1 MEKCSVAIT
10 KDSKPV
16 YICKFYFFRDRLS
29 IVKISHIPIIG
40 QHEISMTGISSQIF
54 KCTYTHTRTN
64 VTIAREFIC
73 TYI

>member
-1 MEKCSVAIT
+1 MLSVAIT
-10 KDSKPV
+10 KDSNPI
-16 YICKFYFFRDRLS
+16 YICKILFFRDS
-29 IVKISHIPIIG
+29 AIDSEKILHISTIG
-40 QHEISMTGISSQIF
+40 QREISMTGISSQIF